1 MSGEIFGYTYGEFAL
16 YALAAWVILSILG
29 GLMLYATNR
38 GNESLVKE
46 CLVAAGYI
54 LIAIVY
60 IAVSLAALAFSLIA
74 GIIVVVVGLL
84 IIAVIATDGDLLDIF
99 DW

>member
-29 GLMLYATNR
+29 GLMLYATHR

-46 CLVAAGYI
+46 CLIAAGYI

-74 GIIVVVVGLL
+74 GVIVGVVGLL

-99 DW
+99 D